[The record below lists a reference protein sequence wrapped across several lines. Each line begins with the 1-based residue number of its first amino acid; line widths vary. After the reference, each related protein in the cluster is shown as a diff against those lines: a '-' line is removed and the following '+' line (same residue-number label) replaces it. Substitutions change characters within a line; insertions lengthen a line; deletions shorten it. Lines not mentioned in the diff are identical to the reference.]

1 MSDHYIMFVYYKL
14 LVYLC
19 ASHQIITDFCNY
31 NLTVLQGHKR
41 SQPPSDLYIQCEKM
55 ESKKKKEKENA
66 LQLDVTAELYSPQF
80 MRYHGG

>member
-1 MSDHYIMFVYYKL
+1 MSDHYIMFVYNKL
-14 LVYLC
+14 LVYLG

-55 ESKKKKEKENA
+55 ESKKNKKKENA
-66 LQLDVTAELYSPQF
+66 LQLNVTAELYSPQF

>member
-55 ESKKKKEKENA
+55 ESKKNKKKENA
-66 LQLDVTAELYSPQF
+66 LQLNVTAELYSPQF

>member
-31 NLTVLQGHKR
+31 NLTDLQGHKR

-55 ESKKKKEKENA
+55 ESKKKKKKENA
-66 LQLDVTAELYSPQF
+66 LQLNVTAELYSPQF

>member
-31 NLTVLQGHKR
+31 NLTDLQGHKR

-55 ESKKKKEKENA
+55 ESKKKKKRK
-66 LQLDVTAELYSPQF
+66 TRCSST
-80 MRYHGG
+80 